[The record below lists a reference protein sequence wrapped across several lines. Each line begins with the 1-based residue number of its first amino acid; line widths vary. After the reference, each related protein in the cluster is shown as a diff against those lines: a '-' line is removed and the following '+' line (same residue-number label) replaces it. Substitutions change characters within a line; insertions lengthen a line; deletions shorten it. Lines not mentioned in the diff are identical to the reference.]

1 MQHKDDRTILLAKA
15 LGNVIKHLRQDKNY
29 SINRF
34 ANEYGLDIGN
44 TSRIEKGSIDA
55 KLVTLWKI
63 AEALQIKPSKLISL
77 VEKELDNKI
86 LFIDE

>member
-1 MQHKDDRTILLAKA
+1 MQHKDTKTLLLAETIGK
-15 LGNVIKHLRQDKNY
+15 VIKDLRLEKNY
-29 SINRF
+29 SINKF

-44 TSRIEKGSIDA
+44 TSRIEKGSIDV

-63 AEALQIKPSKLISL
+63 AEAFGIKLSDLIRL
-77 VEKELDNKI
+77 VENKLENYK